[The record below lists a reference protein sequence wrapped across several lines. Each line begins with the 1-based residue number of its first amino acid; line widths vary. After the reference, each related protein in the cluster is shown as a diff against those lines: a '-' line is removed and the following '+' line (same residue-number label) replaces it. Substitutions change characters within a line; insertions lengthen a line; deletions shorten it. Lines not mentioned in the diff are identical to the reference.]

1 MQNII
6 TIEFKKCII
15 LILKS
20 DRKEII
26 MFNFFKRIAG
36 LSTKEVKTSKNTS
49 SDLKSEINVNQR
61 IYIKNG
67 GQYAKNLAMSAT
79 ASWNRTGLTDIRLT
93 DNHSDATIQLEFVP
107 QAKMYKKQY
116 VAQTYHLRGGK
127 SLIQIS
133 TNVNPDTAD
142 YTSAVA
148 IVAHEIGHAM
158 GLKHSTGKS
167 IMASSMEKQSKRI
180 SATDI
185 NSVKTALNM

>member
-6 TIEFKKCII
+6 TIVFKKCII

-180 SATDI
+180 SAADI

>member
-1 MQNII
+1 MYYSD
-6 TIEFKKCII
+6 F
-15 LILKS
+15 KS
-20 DRKEII
+20 DRKEFI

-36 LSTKEVKTSKNTS
+36 LSTKEVKTSKNAS

-180 SATDI
+180 SAADI
-185 NSVKTALNM
+185 NSVKTALNI

>member
-1 MQNII
+1 MYYSD
-6 TIEFKKCII
+6 F
-15 LILKS
+15 KS
-20 DRKEII
+20 DRKEFI
-26 MFNFFKRIAG
+26 MFNFFKRMEG
-36 LSTKEVKTSKNTS
+36 LSTKEVKTSKNAVS
-49 SDLKSEINVNQR
+49 SDLKSEINVNQK

-67 GQYAKNLAMSAT
+67 GQYAKNLAMSAA
-79 ASWNRTGLTDIRLT
+79 ASWNRTSLTDIRLT
-93 DNHSDATIQLEFVP
+93 DNNSDATIQLEFVP
-107 QAKMYKKQY
+107 QAKMYKEQY

-180 SATDI
+180 SAADI